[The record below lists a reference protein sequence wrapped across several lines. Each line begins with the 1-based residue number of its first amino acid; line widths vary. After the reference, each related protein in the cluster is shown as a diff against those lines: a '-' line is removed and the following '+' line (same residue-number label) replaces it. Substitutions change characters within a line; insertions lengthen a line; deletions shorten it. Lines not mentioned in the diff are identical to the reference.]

1 MNITKDILTIRNATA
16 KDAQQLAAW
25 WNDGTVMAHA
35 GFPHGL
41 GTTAEKVAADLE
53 GDSDETTRRHI
64 IELSG
69 KPIGEM
75 NYRSL
80 GEKTAIIGIK
90 ICDFAEQNKGYGTVL
105 LTVFI
110 DALFRHMDY
119 ETIDIDTNLTNTRAQ
134 KVYEQK
140 LGFRKIC
147 VNENSWINQLG
158 ELQSQVCYKL
168 SKEDWLTA
176 HPKAEYSFSRNELPS
191 QVSGK

>member
-1 MNITKDILTIRNATA
+1 MITLKIIKDNLTIRNATE
-16 KDAQQLAAW
+16 KDAKQLAAW
-25 WNDGTVMAHA
+25 WNDGAVMAHA
-35 GFPHGL
+35 GFPNGL
-41 GTTAEKVAADLE
+41 GTTPERITADLA

-64 IELSG
+64 IDLSG

-75 NYRSL
+75 NYRNL
-80 GEKTAIIGIK
+80 GDKTAIIGIK

-110 DALFRHMDY
+110 DALFRYMEY

-140 LGFRKIC
+140 LGFQKIC
-147 VNENSWINQLG
+147 VNENSWKNQLG

-168 SKEDWLTA
+168 KKADWLAA
-176 HPKAEYSFSRNELPS
+176 HPNVEYIIVVED
-191 QVSGK
+191 